1 MLTQTQNFGCGL
13 YAVAN
18 ALDLDN
24 FVTEERLLLSTNGI
38 NNGQLSNYMQ
48 QDGLNLYLDTL
59 YCDHFNDKLPDSW
72 VSINLTG
79 DNNYMPFLIQV
90 VINERYHL
98 MGAKLFQDNTID
110 LLDSLQK
117 EAIRCTLSDINK
129 MYKKVMALYSF
140 NYLEGAEYLYK

>member
-1 MLTQTQNFGCGL
+1 MLTQTQGFGCGL

-18 ALDLDN
+18 ALNLDN
-24 FVTEERLLLSTNGI
+24 FVTEERLSLSINGI

-59 YCDHFNDKLPDSW
+59 YCDCFNDKLPDSW

-117 EAIRCTLSDINK
+117 EAIKCTLSDVNK
-129 MYKKVMALYSF
+129 MYRKVTALYSF
-140 NYLEGAEYLYK
+140 NYLDSAEYLYK